1 MQFKYEFQCID
12 FNIPM
17 RFESASVFLSP
28 RYVSRDR
35 RYPSVN
41 LEINRNALDLMRK
54 AVEKVGTDEDKIV
67 FRENGFYEQQL
78 NKGKQS
84 SAPPDLPEKYYTDLL
99 SLEVNDGWEIVNV
112 YYADKCIYPKILF
125 QRKVYHG

>member
-1 MQFKYEFQCID
+1 
-12 FNIPM
+12 
-17 RFESASVFLSP
+17 
-28 RYVSRDR
+28 
-35 RYPSVN
+35 
-41 LEINRNALDLMRK
+41 MRK
-54 AVEKVGTDEDKIV
+54 VVEKVGSDEDKIV

-84 SAPPDLPEKYYTDLL
+84 SVPPDLPEKYYTDLL

-112 YYADKCIYPKILF
+112 HYADVKCIYPKILF